1 MRSDLLGAVQACGSL
16 VHLLAPGE
24 SCKPCDPV
32 RDQAFLASLRMMFSP
47 AYFTPLP
54 LYGSGGRKPR
64 ILAATSPTRCLSAPV
79 TPTSVWVGVL
89 IVIPSGVLNSTGC
102 EKHSARDRTGRVV
115 GPGVYVRV
123 DLV

>member
-1 MRSDLLGAVQACGSL
+1 
-16 VHLLAPGE
+16 
-24 SCKPCDPV
+24 
-32 RDQAFLASLRMMFSP
+32 MMFSP

-79 TPTSVWVGVL
+79 TTTSVWVGVL

-102 EKHSARDRTGRVV
+102 EKPSRSEEHTSELQSLMRNSYAVFCLTKQKKKNTK
-115 GPGVYVRV
+115 PSI
-123 DLV
+123 LLH

>member
-1 MRSDLLGAVQACGSL
+1 
-16 VHLLAPGE
+16 
-24 SCKPCDPV
+24 
-32 RDQAFLASLRMMFSP
+32 MMFSP

-79 TPTSVWVGVL
+79 TTTSVWVGVQ

-102 EKHSARDRTGRVV
+102 EKPSDRFRSLPCIADRKTVV
-115 GPGVYVRV
+115 SGKSVSVRV
-123 DLV
+123 DLGGRRIIHKKITHNNYQNLRVTSTK